1 MHAAHLRFIKRAE
14 GAQPGTCASAGG
26 ATYDTKAI
34 NMDEKLETKERILDI
49 TREICPMTFVRTR
62 LALDRMEPGEI
73 LLIKLKGAEP
83 TANVPR
89 SARELGH
96 EVLSQ
101 ATAED
106 GTVLL
111 RLRRGG
117 R

>member
-1 MHAAHLRFIKRAE
+1 M
-14 GAQPGTCASAGG
+14 
-26 ATYDTKAI
+26 
-34 NMDEKLETKERILDI
+34 EKLETADHVLDI

-62 LALDRMEPGEI
+62 LALDRLTPGEI
-73 LLIKLKGAEP
+73 LLLKLKGAEP
-83 TANVPR
+83 IANVPR

-96 EVLSQ
+96 EVLSEE
-101 ATAED
+101 AAED

>member
-1 MHAAHLRFIKRAE
+1 MQE
-14 GAQPGTCASAGG
+14 Q
-26 ATYDTKAI
+26 
-34 NMDEKLETKERILDI
+34 LETPDRVLDI

-62 LALDRMEPGEI
+62 LALDRMSPGQI
-73 LLIKLKGAEP
+73 LLVTLKGAEP
-83 TANVPR
+83 AANVPR

-96 EVLSQ
+96 DVLSEE
-101 ATAED
+101 TAAD